1 MKKLLTKDQVC
12 ELLAISSSTLDRIV
26 ADGSLAAIRVRG
38 RIRFSE
44 EELEAYLARSRV
56 QAVAVVPTQSS
67 RRGSSPA
74 PRPPARRGRP
84 PKAAAE
90 QKYYPGMK
98 VVSV

>member
-1 MKKLLTKDQVC
+1 MKALLTKTQVC
-12 ELLAISSSTLDRIV
+12 ELLAISDSTLDRIV

-56 QAVAVVPTQSS
+56 QTVAVAPAP
-67 RRGSSPA
+67 RRGSVPA

-90 QKYYPGMK
+90 STVYYPGMK